1 MILADKITELR
12 KKNGWSQ
19 EELAE
24 RLNVTRQSV
33 SKWES
38 AQSIPD
44 LDKILKLAE
53 VFGVTTDYLL
63 KNERYEAKEELSCDK
78 SKTPR
83 RERKVRQ
90 VSFEEAREFMTMR
103 EEIAPKLAF
112 AISMFILSPVCLVL
126 LAGAGEYGII
136 TMSEDKAAMLGV
148 VILLLIVAI
157 GVTKCIIAGMKAS
170 KFEYLEKEPIELEA
184 GLEEKI
190 KAQKETFR
198 PIMAQRIAMGVAMCI
213 LAVLP
218 IFIVGFLLGEDDGYH
233 FVVAAAILLVI
244 VSFAVN
250 IFVRAGMKW
259 ESFETL
265 LEQGEFTREDKDE
278 KLQAITAIYWLAIT
292 GIYLGYSFIT
302 MNWGLSW
309 IIWPIAGIAYAVI
322 DTIYKTVK
330 K

>member
-83 RERKVRQ
+83 RERKVRR

-136 TMSEDKAAMLGV
+136 AMSEDKAAMLGV

>member
-90 VSFEEAREFMTMR
+90 VSFEEAREFMNMR

-157 GVTKCIIAGMKAS
+157 GVTKCIIVGMKAS